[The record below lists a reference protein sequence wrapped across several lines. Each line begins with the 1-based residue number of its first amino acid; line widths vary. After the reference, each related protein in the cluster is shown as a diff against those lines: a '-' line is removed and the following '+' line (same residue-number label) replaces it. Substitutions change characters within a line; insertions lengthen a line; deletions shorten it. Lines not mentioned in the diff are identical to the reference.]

1 MSRAK
6 FRVVG
11 ARCAPIVA
19 AALLASCASVPP
31 EPGTSGASAADGAKQ
46 PEALRVEKPSLGFF
60 SRIRTPDGQEPVL
73 RLSARGVQVFRCE
86 QRPGGPIWA
95 FRLPEA
101 ELYNEQGQLVARHGA
116 NFSFEHTDGS
126 RLVGAIAAH
135 DEVGDDLFWLLIS
148 TKSFGNGALT
158 GVRYVQ
164 RVNTKGGRPPGR
176 CSASQLDRLL
186 RVPFSAEFVFY
197 KPQQDR

>member
-1 MSRAK
+1 
-6 FRVVG
+6 V
-11 ARCAPIVA
+11 
-19 AALLASCASVPP
+19 LLAACASVPP
-31 EPGTSGASAADGAKQ
+31 DPGTTATPAPDGRTEPAA
-46 PEALRVEKPSLGFF
+46 PRVEAPSLGFF
-60 SRIRTPDGQEPVL
+60 SRIRTPDGHAPVL

-101 ELYNEQGQLVARHGA
+101 ELYDEQGQPVARHGA
-116 NFSFEHTDGS
+116 NFSFEHMDGS
-126 RLVGAIAAH
+126 RLVGSVAAH
-135 DEVGDDLFWLLIS
+135 DEVGNDLYWLLIS
-148 TKSFGNGALT
+148 TKSFGNGVLG

-164 RVNTKGGRPPGR
+164 RVNTKGGRPPER
-176 CSASQLDRLL
+176 CSTGQLDRVL